1 MVRLLFFAALLCLA
15 GCAAPSDSN
24 RPESGGLVINWEPDQ
39 PTAAAEPEAAEPTV
53 EAARP
58 AMGESA
64 PSAEEPAPSAEEPAP
79 SAEEPQW
86 PEPSV
91 TVDDLVNRDRVG
103 GAVISPDGTKVAYV
117 LLTPDFEENRNLRD
131 IWMADIATGETRR
144 LTTAKATDTSPVWS
158 PSSQEIAFISSRSGT
173 SQIWVIAL
181 YGGEALQLTDMPVS
195 VSRPRFSPDGKK
207 IAFLA
212 ARIDENR
219 KKETAKG
226 RDMKVLTALEDRSKW
241 AHIWIMD
248 LDEKKPRRVTTEPYI
263 YEDIAWSPD
272 SARLAFTYDEKGTR
286 GVSEDSHVGVMAAEG
301 GPIEC
306 LTGADIFA
314 GAPSWS
320 HDGMKIAYL
329 RDRDVALGAYLN
341 VKDLYIYD
349 TATGAHTCVTAGA
362 KVAVGGYSSIP
373 HTPANWSVD
382 DRYLY
387 LLGAK
392 GATQNVFRVPAGG
405 GPMAQVTGSE
415 GEIYVPTFSSDGQTM
430 AFVMGSFTCVT
441 EVCASPTDRFEPTVL
456 TNTMEPL
463 ESFEFRAPERLSF
476 ESADGLGVEGF
487 LFYPDGYESGSR
499 VPLVVDIHGGPA
511 SRWGAQIPR
520 YTPWRVYNALGM
532 AILVVNPRG
541 STAYGARFQKGNFKG
556 FGQGDM
562 NDIMAGVDHVIE
574 MGVADPDRLGVTGYS
589 YGGFMTNCIITAT
602 DRFKAAV
609 SIAGGSNY
617 ISCYCQCN
625 PVLLRVFY
633 DGPPWGET
641 AALYFEH
648 SPIFKA
654 HKVTTPVL
662 FMHGEKDGAVHVS
675 QSIEFFRAL
684 SEAGATTELV
694 LYPREAHS
702 IAEPV
707 HWRDYMERTVEW
719 FKKYL

>member
-1 MVRLLFFAALLCLA
+1 MARLVVFAALFCLA
-15 GCAAPSDSN
+15 ACEAPTAADQPRN
-24 RPESGGLVINWEPDQ
+24 RDIVINWEPVTSETVPEPPSDDPLPEVSEIELSDRAPVS
-39 PTAAAEPEAAEPTV
+39 PTEIETAQQAEPSRWPEPTV
-53 EAARP
+53 
-58 AMGESA
+58 
-64 PSAEEPAPSAEEPAP
+64 
-79 SAEEPQW
+79 
-86 PEPSV
+86 
-91 TVDDLVNRDRVG
+91 TIDDLVNCDRVG
-103 GAVISPDGTKVAYV
+103 GAIISPDGTKVAYV

-131 IWMADIATGETRR
+131 IWMAEIATGETRR
-144 LTTAKATDTSPVWS
+144 LTTAEATDTSPVWS
-158 PSSQEIAFISSRSGT
+158 PSSQEIAFISGRSGT
-173 SQIWVIAL
+173 SQVWLISL
-181 YGGEALQLTDMPVS
+181 YGGEALQLTNMPVS

-212 ARIDENR
+212 RKTNEDK

-241 AHIWIMD
+241 SHIWIMD
-248 LDEKKPRRVTTEPYI
+248 LDEKKPRCVTTEACI

-272 SARLAFTYDEKGTR
+272 SAQFAFTCDKKGTR
-286 GVSEDSHVGVMAAEG
+286 SVSEDSHVAIMPVAG

-306 LTGADIFA
+306 ITGADIFA

-320 HDGMKIAYL
+320 HDGKKIAYL
-329 RDRDVALGAYLN
+329 RDRDVELGAYLN
-341 VKDLYIYD
+341 VKDLYIHD
-349 TATGAHTCVTAGA
+349 LATGAHFCVTAGA

-373 HTPANWSVD
+373 HTPAVWSAD

-387 LLGAK
+387 LLGAQ
-392 GATQNVFRVPAGG
+392 GSTQNVFRVPAGG

-415 GEIYVPTFSSDGQTM
+415 GEIYAPTYSSDGQTM
-430 AFVMGSFTCVT
+430 AFLMGSFTRVV
-441 EVCASPTDRFEPTVL
+441 EVCASPTDRFEATIL

-463 ESFEFRAPERLSF
+463 ESLDFRAPETLSF
-476 ESADGLGVEGF
+476 ESADGLKVEGF
-487 LFYPDGYESGSR
+487 LFYPDGYEKGER

-511 SRWGAQIPR
+511 SRWGAQVPR
-520 YTPWRVYNALGM
+520 YTPWRVYNALGI
-532 AILVVNPRG
+532 AVLIVNPRG
-541 STAYGARFQKGNFKG
+541 STAYGAPFQKGNFKG

-562 NDIMAGVDHVIE
+562 DDIMAGVDHVIA
-574 MGVADPDRLGVTGYS
+574 MGVADADRLGVTGYS

-625 PVLLRVFY
+625 PVLPRAFY

-648 SPIFKA
+648 SPIIKA
-654 HKVTTPVL
+654 HEVTTPVL

-684 SEAGATTELV
+684 CEAGATAELV
-694 LYPREAHS
+694 LYPRESHS